1 MTTEQIHPAP
11 IDGAKNGGASPEN
24 KALAG
29 APENKAAGIRN
40 QGSLI
45 RCQGSGSAGRSVRRH
60 MPTARSLTPGHLYS
74 GP

>member
-1 MTTEQIHPAP
+1 MTTEPIRPVP

-29 APENKAAGIRN
+29 APENKAAGISH

-45 RCQGSGSAGRSVRRH
+45 RDQESGRAGRSTRRH
-60 MPTARSLTPGHLYS
+60 LPTARSPTS
-74 GP
+74 GPL